1 MHELEA
7 LQGIHDQVI
16 GAGASLVVISPQ
28 QPARLSAMAKRLRL
42 AFPVLWD
49 ERSAV
54 AAAYGLA
61 FELPDDLR
69 QVYRGFFG
77 VDLAAHNADPSWRL
91 PMPARFV
98 IDRTGR
104 IVSVEADPDYTVRP
118 EPQDTL
124 KALLEVAAKK

>member
-28 QPARLSAMAKRLRL
+28 QPARLAAMAQRRKL

-49 ERSAV
+49 EGCAA

-69 QVYRGFFG
+69 QVYRSFG
-77 VDLAAHNADPSWRL
+77 IDLPTHNGDPSWRL

-104 IVSVEADPDYTVRP
+104 IVSVDADPDYTVRP

-124 KALLEVAAKK
+124 AVLLEVIGKK